1 MLYPE
6 RLHQLTK
13 EHADTVAALVCGLFL
28 FCGWFALHLGFLG
41 WALLLLPIAYVIGG
55 YESAREGLTTLIK
68 EKELDVDLLMIVA
81 ALGAAGLGLWR
92 REYYLIIDG
101 AILILIFAISGAL
114 EGYAMRRTE
123 RSIQSLMSLT
133 QDTAR
138 VVRQGKEE
146 VITIAQLQLGDEII
160 VKPGELIPTDA
171 VIIEGYST
179 LNQAAIT
186 GESLPIEKTVGDE
199 VFAGTLNGYGAL
211 KLKLHQP
218 PESSLI
224 QRVIRLVQQ
233 AQTET
238 PPSQQ
243 FIERFER
250 GYARVIVL
258 AGVLL
263 LILPPF
269 LKYWDWETSI
279 YRALTFLVVASPC
292 ALMAA
297 IMPTLL
303 SGIAN
308 GAKQGILFKNGSQLE
323 MMGKVR
329 AIAFD
334 KTGTLTTG
342 ILEVCEVIPTSE
354 YTKDDVLKAAASVE
368 SRSEHPLGEAIVK
381 ASKNLDWTAATEV
394 QAFPGQG
401 IIGIVNNQEIIA
413 GKDDFVKNYVVDLP
427 QNLIEIA
434 SKFELQG
441 KTVVWIGENEEET
454 GTEGQ
459 GDAGKRSKEDTVTR
473 SKEDAVTRSKEDT
486 VRRSKGDTVRRSQQD
501 AENVSSASPPLPIP
515 ASPPDSIT
523 ASSSLSASYQ
533 VLGIIAIADTVRSQA
548 GTTISHLKKLG
559 VEQIVM
565 LTGDN
570 QQTAE
575 SVARELGVD
584 RVYAELLPEDKLHVI
599 RRLQQEYKTVAM
611 VGDGINDA
619 PALAQASVGVAM
631 GTAGS
636 DVALETADIVL
647 MADKL
652 EKIAV
657 AMRLGKR
664 AQAIVKQNITIA
676 LGFIVLLLIGN
687 FLGDINLPIGVVGH
701 EGSTV
706 LVTLSGLRLLKN

>member
-6 RLHQLTK
+6 RLHQFTK
-13 EHADTVAALVCGLFL
+13 EHSDAFAAIVCGLL
-28 FCGWFALHLGFLG
+28 LLIGWLALHLGFLG
-41 WALLLLPIAYVIGG
+41 WALLLLPAAYIIGG
-55 YESAREGLTTLIK
+55 YESAREGLTTLIE

-81 ALGAAGLGLWR
+81 ALGAAGVGLWR
-92 REYYLIIDG
+92 REYHLIIDG
-101 AILILIFAISGAL
+101 AVLILIFAISGAL

-123 RSIQSLMSLT
+123 RSIRSLMSLT
-133 QDTAR
+133 QDTAT
-138 VVRQGKEE
+138 VLRQGKEE
-146 VITIAQLQLGDEII
+146 VVPVVQLQVGDEII

-171 VIIEGYST
+171 VIVEGYTT

-186 GESLPIEKTVGDE
+186 GESLPVEKTVGDE

-224 QRVIRLVQQ
+224 QRVIRLVKQ
-233 AQTET
+233 AQTEA

-250 GYARVIVL
+250 AYARVIVV

-263 LILPPF
+263 VILPPF
-269 LKYWDWETSI
+269 LWNWDWETTI

-308 GAKQGILFKNGSQLE
+308 GAKQGILFKNGAQLE
-323 MMGKVR
+323 MMGRVR

-342 ILEVCEVIPTSE
+342 QVQVFQVSTNSN
-354 YTKDDVLKAAASVE
+354 YTRSDVLKAAASVE
-368 SRSEHPLGEAIVK
+368 SRSEHPLAQAIVE
-381 ASKNLDWTAATEV
+381 ASKNLDWVAATEV

-401 IIGIVNNQEIIA
+401 ILGIVDNQEVIVGKNSFLQKYVANLPNNLSYIA
-413 GKDDFVKNYVVDLP
+413 EDW
-427 QNLIEIA
+427 ER
-434 SKFELQG
+434 EG
-441 KTVVWIGENEEET
+441 KTVVWVANSRWGDGEKT
-454 GTEGQ
+454 
-459 GDAGKRSKEDTVTR
+459 
-473 SKEDAVTRSKEDT
+473 
-486 VRRSKGDTVRRSQQD
+486 
-501 AENVSSASPPLPIP
+501 SPHHPTTP
-515 ASPPDSIT
+515 
-523 ASSSLSASYQ
+523 SLYQ
-533 VLGIIAIADTVRSQA
+533 VLGIIAIADQLRTQA
-548 GTTISHLKKLG
+548 AETITRLKKLG
-559 VEQIVM
+559 VEQVVM

-575 SVARELGVD
+575 SVGREVGVD

-599 RRLQQEYKTVAM
+599 RSLQREYQTVAM

-619 PALAQASVGVAM
+619 PALAQASVGIAM
-631 GTAGS
+631 GGAGS

-647 MADKL
+647 MADRL
-652 EKIAV
+652 EKIEV

-664 AQAIVKQNITIA
+664 AQAIVKQNIAIA
-676 LGFIVLLLIGN
+676 LGFIILLLIGN
-687 FLGDINLPIGVVGH
+687 FMGNINLPIGVVGH

-706 LVTLSGLRLLKN
+706 FVTLSGLRLLKK